1 MSTKNYLVCKV
12 DLFNLGQQIYSVTEA
27 GQQKIADVPLDRV
40 AETIGALSFMKK
52 INNIH
57 LFGNEEYLDSIV
69 ETIRTTYGNDQIE
82 IEVN

>member
-12 DLFNLGQQIYSVTEA
+12 DLFNLDQQIYSVTEA
-27 GQQKIADVPLDRV
+27 GQQKIADVPLDSV
-40 AETIGALSFMKK
+40 AETIGALSVRKK

>member
-12 DLFNLGQQIYSVTEA
+12 DLFNLDQQIYSVTEA

-40 AETIGALSFMKK
+40 AETIGTLSFMKK

>member
-12 DLFNLGQQIYSVTEA
+12 DLFNLDQQIYSVTEA

-40 AETIGALSFMKK
+40 AVTIGALSFMKK

>member
-1 MSTKNYLVCKV
+1 MRTKNYLVWKV
-12 DLFNLGQQIYSVTEA
+12 DLFNLDQQIYSVTEA

-40 AETIGALSFMKK
+40 AVTIGVLSFMKK